1 MNSDYKN
8 MLTEYT
14 CIIVKDKDVIY
25 SKESGIKPVI
35 QILQQ
40 GKNIEGYSVYDKIV
54 GKAVASLLVL
64 AKVGFVY
71 AKTMSKLAK
80 EYLEKYNLKFEYE
93 TLTDNIINRKNT
105 GICPMEQ
112 TVLNLDNPRECFEAL
127 QKKLKQLK

>member
-1 MNSDYKN
+1 
-8 MLTEYT
+8 MLKEYT

-93 TLTDNIINRKNT
+93 NLTDNIINRKNT

>member
-1 MNSDYKN
+1 

-54 GKAVASLLVL
+54 GKAIASLLVL

-93 TLTDNIINRKNT
+93 NLTDNIINRKNT

>member
-1 MNSDYKN
+1 

-93 TLTDNIINRKNT
+93 NLTDNIINRKNT

-127 QKKLKQLK
+127 QKKTKTTKIN

>member
-1 MNSDYKN
+1 

-93 TLTDNIINRKNT
+93 NLTDNIINRKNT

>member
-1 MNSDYKN
+1 

>member
-1 MNSDYKN
+1 

-64 AKVGFVY
+64 SKVGFVY

-93 TLTDNIINRKNT
+93 NLTDNIINRKNT

>member
-93 TLTDNIINRKNT
+93 NLTDNIINRKNT